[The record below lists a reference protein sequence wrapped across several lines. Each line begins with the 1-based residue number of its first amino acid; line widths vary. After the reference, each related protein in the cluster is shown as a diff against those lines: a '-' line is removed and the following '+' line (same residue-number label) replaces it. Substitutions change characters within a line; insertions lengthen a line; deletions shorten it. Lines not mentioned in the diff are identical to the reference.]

1 MTTPFLHPRYLEPT
15 QESGRAFVMRGM
27 QGNVVMLNLLRFR
40 ETADYSANPEL
51 APKTPISGAEAF
63 DRYINH
69 TLPFLHESGGEL
81 LFLGAGGPLLIG
93 PEHERWDL
101 LMMVRQSSA
110 QSFLAF
116 SGNKDYLAGMGH
128 RTAAIEDSRILP
140 VTQVGDAQLQKE
152 YD

>member
-1 MTTPFLHPRYLEPT
+1 MTISFPHPRYLEPT
-15 QESGRAFVMRGM
+15 QESGRAFVMRGI
-27 QGNVVMLNLLRFR
+27 QGSVIMLNLLRFR

-51 APKTPISGAEAF
+51 APKTPITGAEAF
-63 DRYINH
+63 DCYIRH

-81 LFLGAGGPLLIG
+81 LFLGAGGLLLVG

-101 LMMVRQSSA
+101 IMMIRQSSA

-116 SGNKDYLAGMGH
+116 ADNKDYLAGMGH

-140 VTQVGDAQLQKE
+140 ITQVGGAQFHKE
-152 YD
+152 